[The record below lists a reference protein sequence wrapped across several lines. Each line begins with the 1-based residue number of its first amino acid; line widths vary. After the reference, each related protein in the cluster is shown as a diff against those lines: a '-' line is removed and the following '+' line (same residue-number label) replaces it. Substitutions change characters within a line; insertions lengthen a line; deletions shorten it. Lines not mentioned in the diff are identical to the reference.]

1 MLHHFF
7 SNTTPHFGSLRSLP
21 KTDCGEKIKLLVP
34 DEKTHGL
41 GIQRESCKKRKMAS
55 FRRFWVKQPRQSENI
70 SDEKCYLCRST
81 RLYTVPESNETEVK
95 TQHRRHNAP
104 GHTTRT
110 SCHTLSGSPLS
121 LGHGIA
127 ANSGSWGLK
136 TPVMAGH
143 RLHRIPLAAVVV
155 CLSSLQRQQLTACC
169 CLLACARQSD
179 TRRYRD
185 KEDEIGHKHKRTRRS
200 CERTGYYFA
209 VPAVGPCLDAQ
220 AD

>member
-1 MLHHFF
+1 MAPF
-7 SNTTPHFGSLRSLP
+7 NDFGLRSP
-21 KTDCGEKIKLLVP
+21 VSQKTFRTKTDTSVVARVSARFQSRTKLRFFKP
-34 DEKTHGL
+34 NTG
-41 GIQRESCKKRKMAS
+41 GIT
-55 FRRFWVKQPRQSENI
+55 RRATPPVHHI
-70 SDEKCYLCRST
+70 I
-81 RLYTVPESNETEVK
+81 
-95 TQHRRHNAP
+95 
-104 GHTTRT
+104 
-110 SCHTLSGSPLS
+110 LSRNLLSS

-136 TPVMAGH
+136 TPVMASH

-179 TRRYRD
+179 TRRHRD
-185 KEDEIGHKHKRTRRS
+185 KEDEIGHKHKSTRRF

-209 VPAVGPCLDAQ
+209 VPAVCPRLDAP